1 MKSTAALFKLKRIR
15 IFHRSLRRKVDPNV
29 SSRLNTSKTSAT
41 GSAEIDEVSDGGLIE
56 IYTLS
61 HLFWNASWPIQYF
74 TIERTN
80 DTMTS
85 HRKMTAS
92 VAKLS
97 SKIAFFFPKFFIFVA
112 IFSNIS
118 ANLNKIRF
126 RFHVLTVDPVKVI
139 TINGTRHR
147 FNALK
152 VDSVKVIVLRS
163 KVMGKLQLF
172 SDIFN

>member
-29 SSRLNTSKTSAT
+29 SSRLNTSKKSAT

-97 SKIAFFFPKFFIFVA
+97 SKIAFFFPNFLYYICSNFFEY
-112 IFSNIS
+112 FSQFEQNPIPVPRTDS
-118 ANLNKIRF
+118 RSSQSDHNQRNSTPIQRTKSRF
-126 RFHVLTVDPVKVI
+126 SQGDRAQKQSH
-139 TINGTRHR
+139 G
-147 FNALK
+147 
-152 VDSVKVIVLRS
+152 
-163 KVMGKLQLF
+163 
-172 SDIFN
+172 